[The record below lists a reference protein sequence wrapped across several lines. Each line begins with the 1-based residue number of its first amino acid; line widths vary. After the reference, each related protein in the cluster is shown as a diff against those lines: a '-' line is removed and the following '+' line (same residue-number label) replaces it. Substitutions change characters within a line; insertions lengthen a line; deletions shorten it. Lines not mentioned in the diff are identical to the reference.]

1 MREGSPRSAPLRG
14 LPAVGSSCPSP
25 ELQQNRTE
33 TKAQGLQAGKSQ
45 QAELLCGQGRGLLE
59 WARHLLGVGT
69 LLIAAPSSAADSG
82 THHTLACSVGSHA
95 WGSPR
100 WKVLKR
106 RNRS

>member
-59 WARHLLGVGT
+59 WARHLLGGGNP
-69 LLIAAPSSAADSG
+69 AHRSAFQRG
-82 THHTLACSVGSHA
+82 
-95 WGSPR
+95 
-100 WKVLKR
+100 
-106 RNRS
+106 